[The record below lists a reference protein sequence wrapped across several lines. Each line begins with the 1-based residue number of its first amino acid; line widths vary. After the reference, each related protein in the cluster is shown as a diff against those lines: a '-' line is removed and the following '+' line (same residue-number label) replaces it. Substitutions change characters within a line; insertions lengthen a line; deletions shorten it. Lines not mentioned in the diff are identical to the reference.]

1 MWVHSTIIQREVIMA
16 NQVFA
21 GIDVGKEKL
30 FVNIYLDS
38 QVRNYPNT
46 HSGLERLSRYLIKR
60 AVDLVVMEASGGY
73 ERQPASELR
82 ASGLSVAVVNP
93 TYVRRFAQGMGA
105 QAKTDTLD
113 ARLIAH
119 FASVKQ
125 PKPQPARTAEE
136 EELAALVERREQL
149 VSLLSIEKN
158 RLSKASDYSKSSIEN
173 SIQFLGGQIKTIETE
188 IKALVAK
195 SPERQAK
202 LRCMCSFIG
211 VGDVTAIT
219 LLTEMPELG
228 SESRERIAALAGV
241 APINRDSGKMKGKR
255 RIYGGRTRVRRPL
268 YLAALSASKH
278 NPIIKTFYERLLAS
292 GKEKKVALVACMH
305 KILTILNAM
314 LKKGELFNPKYY

>member
-1 MWVHSTIIQREVIMA
+1 MA

-38 QVRNYPNT
+38 QVRDYPNT
-46 HSGLERLSRYLIKR
+46 HSGLERMSRFLIKN

-73 ERQPASELR
+73 ERQPASDLR
-82 ASGLSVAVVNP
+82 TSGLSVAVVNP
-93 TYVRRFAQGMGA
+93 TYVRRFAQGMGTL
-105 QAKTDTLD
+105 AKTDTID

-136 EELAALVERREQL
+136 EQLAALVERREQL
-149 VSLLSIEKN
+149 VSLLSVEKN
-158 RLSKASDYSKSSIEN
+158 RLSKASDYSKASIQI
-173 SIQFLGGQIKTIETE
+173 SIQFLTEQIDTIETE
-188 IKALVAK
+188 IKELVSK

-211 VGDVTAIT
+211 VGDVTAVT

-228 SESRERIAALAGV
+228 KESREHIAALAGV

-255 RIYGGRTRVRRPL
+255 RTYGGRARVRRTL

-278 NPIIKTFYERLLAS
+278 NPIIRAFYERLLAA

-314 LKKGELFNPKYY
+314 LKKGELFNPECS

>member
-1 MWVHSTIIQREVIMA
+1 MA
-16 NQVFA
+16 NLVFA

-38 QVRNYPNT
+38 QVRDYPNT
-46 HSGLERLSRYLIKR
+46 HSGLERMSRFLIKN

-73 ERQPASELR
+73 ERQPASDLR
-82 ASGLSVAVVNP
+82 ARGLSVAVVNP
-93 TYVRRFAQGMGA
+93 TYVRRFAQGMGTL
-105 QAKTDTLD
+105 AKTDTID

-125 PKPQPARTAEE
+125 PKAQAGKTAEE
-136 EELAALVERREQL
+136 ERLAAVVERREQL
-149 VSLLSIEKN
+149 VSLLTVEKN
-158 RLSKASDYSKSSIEN
+158 RLSKASDYNRASIQI
-173 SIQFLGGQIKTIETE
+173 SIQFLTEQIDSHETE

-195 SPERQAK
+195 SPERLEK
-202 LRCMCSFIG
+202 VRCMCSFIG
-211 VGDVTAIT
+211 VGDVTSVT

-228 SESRERIAALAGV
+228 NESREHIAALAGV

-255 RIYGGRTRVRRPL
+255 RTYGGRARVRRTL

-278 NPIIKTFYERLLAS
+278 NPIIRAFYERLLAA

-314 LKKGELFNPKYY
+314 LKKGELFKPLCS

>member
-1 MWVHSTIIQREVIMA
+1 MA
-16 NQVFA
+16 NPVYA

-30 FVNIYLDS
+30 FVNVYLDS
-38 QVRNYPNT
+38 QVRDFPNT
-46 HSGLERLSRYLIKR
+46 HSGIERMSRFLIKN

-73 ERQPASELR
+73 ERLPASDLR
-82 ASGLSVAVVNP
+82 ACGLSVAVVNP
-93 TYVRRFAQGMGA
+93 TYVRRFAQGMGTL
-105 QAKTDTLD
+105 AKTDTID

-119 FASVKQ
+119 FAFVKQ
-125 PKPQPARTAEE
+125 PKPQLARTVEE

-149 VSLLSIEKN
+149 VSLLSVEKN
-158 RLSKASDYSKSSIEN
+158 RLSKASDYSKSSIQN
-173 SIQFLGGQIKTIETE
+173 SIQFLAGQVDIIETE
-188 IKALVAK
+188 IKVLVAK

-211 VGDVTAIT
+211 VGDVTAVT

-228 SESRERIAALAGV
+228 NESREHIAALAGV

-255 RIYGGRTRVRRPL
+255 RTYGGRGRVRRTL

-278 NPIIKTFYERLLAS
+278 NPIIRTFYERLLAA

-305 KILTILNAM
+305 KILTLLNAM
-314 LKKGELFNPKYY
+314 L

>member
-1 MWVHSTIIQREVIMA
+1 MA

-30 FVNIYLDS
+30 FINIYMDS
-38 QVRNYPNT
+38 QVRDYPNT
-46 HSGLERLSRYLIKR
+46 HSGLERLARFLNKR
-60 AVDLVVMEASGGY
+60 TVDLVVMEASGGY

-93 TYVRRFAQGMGA
+93 TYVRRFAQGMGTL
-105 QAKTDTLD
+105 AKTDTID

-119 FASVKQ
+119 FAFVKQ
-125 PKPQPARTAEE
+125 PKPQLARTAEE

-149 VSLLSIEKN
+149 VSLLSVEKN
-158 RLSKASDYSKSSIEN
+158 RLSKASDYSKVSIQN
-173 SIQFLGGQIKTIETE
+173 SIHFLAGQIDKIETE
-188 IKALVAK
+188 IKVLVAK

-202 LRCMCSFIG
+202 LHCMCSFIG
-211 VGDVTAIT
+211 VGDVTAVT

-228 SESRERIAALAGV
+228 NESREHIAALAGV

-255 RIYGGRTRVRRPL
+255 RTYGGRGRVRRTL
-268 YLAALSASKH
+268 YLAALSASRH
-278 NPIIKTFYERLLAS
+278 NPIIRTFYERLLAA

-305 KILTILNAM
+305 KMLTILNAM
-314 LKKGELFNPKYY
+314 LKKGELFNPIYA

>member
-1 MWVHSTIIQREVIMA
+1 MA
-16 NQVFA
+16 NPVYA

-30 FVNIYLDS
+30 FVNVYLDS
-38 QVRNYPNT
+38 QVRDFPNT
-46 HSGLERLSRYLIKR
+46 HSGIERMSRFLIKN

-73 ERQPASELR
+73 ERLPASDLR
-82 ASGLSVAVVNP
+82 ACGLSVAVVNP
-93 TYVRRFAQGMGA
+93 TYVRRFAQGMGTL
-105 QAKTDTLD
+105 AKTDTID

-119 FASVKQ
+119 FAFVKQ
-125 PKPQPARTAEE
+125 PKPQLARTVEE

-149 VSLLSIEKN
+149 VSLLSVEKN
-158 RLSKASDYSKSSIEN
+158 RLSKASDYSKSSIQN
-173 SIQFLGGQIKTIETE
+173 SIQFLAGQVDIIETE
-188 IKALVAK
+188 IKVLVAK

-211 VGDVTAIT
+211 VGDVTAVT

-228 SESRERIAALAGV
+228 NESREHIAALAGV

-255 RIYGGRTRVRRPL
+255 RTYGGRCRVRRTL

-278 NPIIKTFYERLLAS
+278 NPIIRTFYERLLAA

-314 LKKGELFNPKYY
+314 LKKGELFNPISA

>member
-1 MWVHSTIIQREVIMA
+1 MA
-16 NQVFA
+16 NPVYA

-30 FVNIYLDS
+30 FVNVYLDS
-38 QVRNYPNT
+38 QVRDFPNT
-46 HSGLERLSRYLIKR
+46 HSGIERMSRFLIKN

-73 ERQPASELR
+73 ERLPASDLR
-82 ASGLSVAVVNP
+82 ACGLSVAVVNP
-93 TYVRRFAQGMGA
+93 TYVRRFAQGMGTL
-105 QAKTDTLD
+105 AKTDTID
-113 ARLIAH
+113 ACLIAH

-125 PKPQPARTAEE
+125 PKPQAARTVEE

-149 VSLLSIEKN
+149 VSLLSVEKN
-158 RLSKASDYSKSSIEN
+158 RLSKASDYSKSSIQN
-173 SIQFLGGQIKTIETE
+173 SIQFLAGQIDTIETE
-188 IKALVAK
+188 IKVLVAK

-211 VGDVTAIT
+211 VGDVTAVT

-228 SESRERIAALAGV
+228 NESREHIAALAGV

-255 RIYGGRTRVRRPL
+255 RTYGGRARVRRTL

-278 NPIIKTFYERLLAS
+278 NPIIRAFYERLLAA

-314 LKKGELFNPKYY
+314 LKKGELFNPVYS

>member
-1 MWVHSTIIQREVIMA
+1 MA
-16 NQVFA
+16 NPVYA

-30 FVNIYLDS
+30 FVNVYLDS
-38 QVRNYPNT
+38 QVRDFPNT
-46 HSGLERLSRYLIKR
+46 HSGIERMSRFLIKN

-73 ERQPASELR
+73 ERLPASDLR
-82 ASGLSVAVVNP
+82 ACGLSVAVVNP
-93 TYVRRFAQGMGA
+93 TYVRRFAQGMGTL
-105 QAKTDTLD
+105 AKTDTID

-119 FASVKQ
+119 FAFVKQ
-125 PKPQPARTAEE
+125 PKPQLARTVEE

-149 VSLLSIEKN
+149 VSLLSVEKN
-158 RLSKASDYSKSSIEN
+158 RLSKASDYSKSSIQN
-173 SIQFLGGQIKTIETE
+173 SIQFLAGQVDIIETE
-188 IKALVAK
+188 IKVLVAK

-211 VGDVTAIT
+211 VGDVTAVT

-228 SESRERIAALAGV
+228 NESREHIAALAGV

-255 RIYGGRTRVRRPL
+255 RTYGGRGRVRRTL

-278 NPIIKTFYERLLAS
+278 NPIIRTFYERLLAA

-314 LKKGELFNPKYY
+314 LKKGELFNPVCS

>member
-1 MWVHSTIIQREVIMA
+1 MA

-30 FVNIYLDS
+30 FINIYMDS
-38 QVRNYPNT
+38 QVRDYPNT
-46 HSGLERLSRYLIKR
+46 HSGIERLSKYLIKN

-93 TYVRRFAQGMGA
+93 TYVRRFAQGMGTL
-105 QAKTDTLD
+105 AKTDTID

-119 FASVKQ
+119 FAFVKQ
-125 PKPQPARTAEE
+125 PKPQLARTVEE

-149 VSLLSIEKN
+149 VSLLSVEKN
-158 RLSKASDYSKSSIEN
+158 RLSKASDYSKSSIQN
-173 SIQFLGGQIKTIETE
+173 SIQFLAGQIDTIETE
-188 IKALVAK
+188 IKVLVAK

-211 VGDVTAIT
+211 VGDVTAVT

-228 SESRERIAALAGV
+228 NESREHIAALAGV

-255 RIYGGRTRVRRPL
+255 RTYGGRGRVRRTL

-278 NPIIKTFYERLLAS
+278 NPIIRTFYERLLAA

-314 LKKGELFNPKYY
+314 LKKGELFNPISA

>member
-1 MWVHSTIIQREVIMA
+1 MA

-38 QVRNYPNT
+38 QVRDYPNT
-46 HSGLERLSRYLIKR
+46 HSGLERMSRFLIKN

-73 ERQPASELR
+73 ERLPASDLR
-82 ASGLSVAVVNP
+82 ACGLTVAVINP
-93 TYVRRFAQGMGA
+93 TYVRRFAQGMGTL
-105 QAKTDTLD
+105 AKTDTID

-136 EELAALVERREQL
+136 EQLAALVERREQL

-158 RLSKASDYSKSSIEN
+158 RLSKASDYSKASIQI
-173 SIQFLGGQIKTIETE
+173 SIQFLTEQIDTIETE
-188 IKALVAK
+188 IKELVSK

-211 VGDVTAIT
+211 VGDVTAVT

-228 SESRERIAALAGV
+228 NESREHIAALAGV

-255 RIYGGRTRVRRPL
+255 RTYGGRARVRRTL

-278 NPIIKTFYERLLAS
+278 NPIIRAFYERLLAA

-314 LKKGELFNPKYY
+314 LKKGELFNPGYS

>member
-1 MWVHSTIIQREVIMA
+1 MA

-30 FVNIYLDS
+30 FINIYMDS
-38 QVRNYPNT
+38 QVRDYPNT
-46 HSGLERLSRYLIKR
+46 HSGLERLARFLNKR
-60 AVDLVVMEASGGY
+60 TVDLVVMEASGGY

-93 TYVRRFAQGMGA
+93 TYVRRFAQGMGTL
-105 QAKTDTLD
+105 AKTDTLD

-119 FASVKQ
+119 FAFVKQ
-125 PKPQPARTAEE
+125 PKPQLARTAEE

-149 VSLLSIEKN
+149 VSLLSVEKN
-158 RLSKASDYSKSSIEN
+158 RLSKASDYSKVSIQN
-173 SIQFLGGQIKTIETE
+173 SIHFLAGQIDKIETE
-188 IKALVAK
+188 IKVLVAK

-202 LRCMCSFIG
+202 LHCMCSFIG
-211 VGDVTAIT
+211 VGDVTAVT

-228 SESRERIAALAGV
+228 NESREHIAALAGV

-255 RIYGGRTRVRRPL
+255 RTYGGRGRVRRTL
-268 YLAALSASKH
+268 YLAALSASRH
-278 NPIIKTFYERLLAS
+278 NPIIRTFYERLLAA

-305 KILTILNAM
+305 KMLTILNAM
-314 LKKGELFNPKYY
+314 LKKGELFNPIYA

>member
-1 MWVHSTIIQREVIMA
+1 MA
-16 NQVFA
+16 NPVYA

-30 FVNIYLDS
+30 FVNVYLDS
-38 QVRNYPNT
+38 QVRDFPNT
-46 HSGLERLSRYLIKR
+46 HSGIERMSRFLIKN

-73 ERQPASELR
+73 ERLPASDLR
-82 ASGLSVAVVNP
+82 ACGLSVAVVNP
-93 TYVRRFAQGMGA
+93 TYVRRFAQGMGTL
-105 QAKTDTLD
+105 AKTDTID

-119 FASVKQ
+119 FAFVKQ
-125 PKPQPARTAEE
+125 PKPQLARTVEE

-149 VSLLSIEKN
+149 VSLLSVEKN
-158 RLSKASDYSKSSIEN
+158 CLSKASDYSKSSIQN
-173 SIQFLGGQIKTIETE
+173 SIQFLAGQVDIIETE
-188 IKALVAK
+188 IKVLVAK

-211 VGDVTAIT
+211 VGDVTAVT

-228 SESRERIAALAGV
+228 NESREHIAALAGV

-255 RIYGGRTRVRRPL
+255 RTYGGRGRVRRTL

-278 NPIIKTFYERLLAS
+278 NPIIRTFYERLLAA

-314 LKKGELFNPKYY
+314 LKKGELFNPISA

>member
-1 MWVHSTIIQREVIMA
+1 MA
-16 NQVFA
+16 NPVYA

-30 FVNIYLDS
+30 FVNVYLDS
-38 QVRNYPNT
+38 QVRDFPNT
-46 HSGLERLSRYLIKR
+46 HSGIERMSRFLIKN

-93 TYVRRFAQGMGA
+93 TYVRRFAQGMGTL
-105 QAKTDTLD
+105 AKTDTID

-119 FASVKQ
+119 FAFVKQ
-125 PKPQPARTAEE
+125 PKPQLARTVEE

-149 VSLLSIEKN
+149 VSLLSVEKN
-158 RLSKASDYSKSSIEN
+158 RLSKASDYSKSSIQN
-173 SIQFLGGQIKTIETE
+173 SIQFLAGQIDTIETE
-188 IKALVAK
+188 IKVLVAK

-211 VGDVTAIT
+211 VGDVTAVT

-228 SESRERIAALAGV
+228 NESREHIAALAGV

-255 RIYGGRTRVRRPL
+255 RTYGGRGRVRRTL

-278 NPIIKTFYERLLAS
+278 NPIIRTFYERLLAA

-314 LKKGELFNPKYY
+314 LKKGELFNPISA

>member
-1 MWVHSTIIQREVIMA
+1 MA
-16 NQVFA
+16 NPVYA

-30 FVNIYLDS
+30 FVNVYLDS
-38 QVRNYPNT
+38 QVRDFPNT
-46 HSGLERLSRYLIKR
+46 HSGIERMSRFLIKN

-73 ERQPASELR
+73 ERLPASDLR
-82 ASGLSVAVVNP
+82 ACGLSVAVVNP
-93 TYVRRFAQGMGA
+93 TYVRRFAQGMGTL
-105 QAKTDTLD
+105 AKTDTID

-119 FASVKQ
+119 FAFVKQ
-125 PKPQPARTAEE
+125 PKPQLARTVEE

-149 VSLLSIEKN
+149 VSLLSVEKN
-158 RLSKASDYSKSSIEN
+158 RLSKASDYSKSSIQN
-173 SIQFLGGQIKTIETE
+173 SIQFLAGQVDIIETE
-188 IKALVAK
+188 IKVLVAK

-211 VGDVTAIT
+211 VGDVTAVT

-228 SESRERIAALAGV
+228 NESREHIAALAGV
-241 APINRDSGKMKGKR
+241 APINRDSCKMKGKR
-255 RIYGGRTRVRRPL
+255 RTYGGRGRVRRTL

-278 NPIIKTFYERLLAS
+278 NPIIRTFYERLLAA

-314 LKKGELFNPKYY
+314 LKKGELFNPISA

>member
-1 MWVHSTIIQREVIMA
+1 MA
-16 NQVFA
+16 NPVYA

-30 FVNIYLDS
+30 FVNVYLDS
-38 QVRNYPNT
+38 QVRDFTNT
-46 HSGLERLSRYLIKR
+46 HSGIERMSRFLIKN

-73 ERQPASELR
+73 ERLPASDLR
-82 ASGLSVAVVNP
+82 ACGLSVAVVNP
-93 TYVRRFAQGMGA
+93 TYVRRFAQGMGTL
-105 QAKTDTLD
+105 AKTDTID

-119 FASVKQ
+119 FAFVKQ
-125 PKPQPARTAEE
+125 PKPQLARTVEE

-149 VSLLSIEKN
+149 VSLLSVEKN
-158 RLSKASDYSKSSIEN
+158 RLSKASDYSKSSIQN
-173 SIQFLGGQIKTIETE
+173 SIQFLAGQVDIIETE
-188 IKALVAK
+188 IKVLVAK

-211 VGDVTAIT
+211 VGDVTAVT

-228 SESRERIAALAGV
+228 NESREHIAALAGV

-255 RIYGGRTRVRRPL
+255 RTYGGRGRVRRTL

-278 NPIIKTFYERLLAS
+278 NPIIRTFYERLLAA

-314 LKKGELFNPKYY
+314 LKKGELFNPISA

>member
-1 MWVHSTIIQREVIMA
+1 MA

-30 FVNIYLDS
+30 FINIYMDS
-38 QVRNYPNT
+38 QVRDYPNT
-46 HSGLERLSRYLIKR
+46 HSGIERLSKYLIKN

-93 TYVRRFAQGMGA
+93 TYVRRFAQGMGTL
-105 QAKTDTLD
+105 AKTDTID
-113 ARLIAH
+113 ARLIAQ
-119 FASVKQ
+119 FAFVKQ
-125 PKPQPARTAEE
+125 PKPQPGKTAEE

-149 VSLLSIEKN
+149 VSLLSVEKN
-158 RLSKASDYSKSSIEN
+158 RLSKASDYSKVSIQN
-173 SIQFLGGQIKTIETE
+173 SIHFLAGQIDKIETE
-188 IKALVAK
+188 IKVLVAK

-202 LRCMCSFIG
+202 LHCMCSFIG
-211 VGDVTAIT
+211 VGDVTAVT

-228 SESRERIAALAGV
+228 NESREHIAALAGV

-255 RIYGGRTRVRRPL
+255 RTYGGRGRVRRTL
-268 YLAALSASKH
+268 YLAALSASRH
-278 NPIIKTFYERLLAS
+278 NPIIRTFYERLLAA

-305 KILTILNAM
+305 KMLTILNAM
-314 LKKGELFNPKYY
+314 LKKGELFNPIYA

>member
-1 MWVHSTIIQREVIMA
+1 MA
-16 NQVFA
+16 NLVFA

-38 QVRNYPNT
+38 QVREYPNT
-46 HSGLERLSRYLIKR
+46 HTGVERMSRFLIKN

-73 ERQPASELR
+73 ERQPASDLR
-82 ASGLSVAVVNP
+82 TSGLSVAVVNP
-93 TYVRRFAQGMGA
+93 TYVRRFAQGMGTL
-105 QAKTDTLD
+105 AKTDTID

-119 FASVKQ
+119 FAFVKQ
-125 PKPQPARTAEE
+125 PKPQLARTVEE

-149 VSLLSIEKN
+149 VSLLSVEKN
-158 RLSKASDYSKSSIEN
+158 RLSKASDYSKSSIQN
-173 SIQFLGGQIKTIETE
+173 SIQFLAGQVDIIETE
-188 IKALVAK
+188 IKVLVAK

-211 VGDVTAIT
+211 VGDVTAVT

-228 SESRERIAALAGV
+228 NESREHIAALAGV

-255 RIYGGRTRVRRPL
+255 RTYGGRGRVRRTL

-278 NPIIKTFYERLLAS
+278 NPIIRTFYERLLAA

-314 LKKGELFNPKYY
+314 LKKGELFNPISA